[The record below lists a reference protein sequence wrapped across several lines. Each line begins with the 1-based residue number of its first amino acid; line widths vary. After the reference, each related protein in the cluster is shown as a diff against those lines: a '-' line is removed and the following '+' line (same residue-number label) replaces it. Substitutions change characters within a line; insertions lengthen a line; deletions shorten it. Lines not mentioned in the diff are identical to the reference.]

1 MPKHLIPLLAL
12 LTLAVPA
19 IAQNSSRGI
28 ILPGQSGNALVAGG
42 KTYAVVIGISH
53 YEKVRSL
60 EYADKDAELLA
71 DFLKSPLGG
80 VDPADIL
87 LLTNEHATRAA
98 IDDAVKNFVE
108 PHASPENS
116 LVFFVAGHG
125 VYLKTE
131 QNPVTGKLI
140 EREPYILTYDSN
152 PQDPKV
158 TGYPMD
164 EFRKMTAQQALRY
177 GRVLVYADVC
187 HAASIAGIEGGG
199 ELQSAV
205 KNVMEGGAGDLGL
218 LMASSGKNYAFE
230 SPVFGGGHGA
240 FSYFLI
246 SGLNGSAAFSG
257 ADALHWSELAHYVND
272 SVYRATNGKQSP
284 RDVPSREDLIVL
296 SDIHRP
302 GIPLPPFQPM
312 PKEELRDERNRQVYL
327 PVVISGEA
335 VPAGARGLDG
345 RGDDGLDDLIAR
357 GKLLPE
363 DVPSAHNLMLQRPA
377 GSEGRRDAERR
388 LRIALEDQGQ
398 QIISRYLE
406 GDQVPQVREDFV
418 RCQRVF
424 EEAVKLDP
432 AARFDQSRGIFCQG
446 RALIFERRYGE
457 AEQLLTES
465 IRLDPKHAYA
475 WNAVGISKLE
485 QVNRTTDTAAAEAAF
500 AQAEAA
506 FQNAIRYAPYWAYP
520 VHNLA
525 LTLSERGDFDAAI
538 REYRV
543 AIDFAPQYSYLP
555 YNLGLLYDRLGDTA
569 NAQRWFEA
577 AGRTAEAWPRKQ
589 NGVWPEKAQALNA
602 LGTLAVEKHSLPRA
616 KSYFEQAIANDARNP
631 NARHNLA
638 LLLAGEKA
646 YAQADKLWF
655 SVIADSPEFIAARVA
670 LAGSLAQRGETAAA
684 IAQYQEILRADP
696 ASAGMH
702 EALARLYYASGDDR
716 GALDELNPALTSAPA
731 NPFLLE
737 LRGDTLA
744 RLQRRAEAIADW
756 TQALKLAPDRNSAR
770 RLSKK
775 LADARA

>member
-1 MPKHLIPLLAL
+1 MLRYFIPLAAL
-12 LTLAVPA
+12 LTCAVPA
-19 IAQNSSRGI
+19 IAQSNARGI
-28 ILPGQSGNALVAGG
+28 ILPNQPGDMTVAKG

-60 EYADKDAELLA
+60 EFADKDAELLA

-80 VDPADIL
+80 VDPSDIL
-87 LLTNEHATRAA
+87 LLTNEHATRAS

-108 PHASPENS
+108 PHAAAQNS
-116 LVFFVAGHG
+116 LVFFIAGHG

-131 QNPVTGKLI
+131 QDPASGRLI

-164 EFRKMTAQQALRY
+164 EFRKMTFQQAQRY

-187 HAASIAGIEGGG
+187 HAANIAGIAGGA
-199 ELQSAV
+199 ELQNAV
-205 KNVMEGGAGDLGL
+205 KRVMEGGAGDLGL
-218 LMASSGKNYAFE
+218 LVASSGKNYAFE

-257 ADALHWSELAHYVND
+257 AEVLHWSELAHYVND

-284 RDVPSREDLIVL
+284 RDVPSREDMIVL

-312 PKEELRDERNRQVYL
+312 PKEELREERNRQVYL
-327 PVVISGEA
+327 PVVISGEV
-335 VPAGARGLDG
+335 VPAGARGLD
-345 RGDDGLDDLIAR
+345 DGFEDALAR

-363 DVPSAHNLMLQRPA
+363 DFPSAYNLMLQRPA
-377 GSEGRRDAERR
+377 GSGARRDAERR

-398 QIISRYLE
+398 QVISRYLE
-406 GDQVPQVREDFV
+406 GDQVPQVRDDFV

-432 AARFDQSRGIFCQG
+432 GAQFDKSRGIFCQG
-446 RALIFERRYGE
+446 RALIFERRYTD

-506 FQNAIRYAPYWAYP
+506 FQNAIRFAPYWAYP

-538 REYRV
+538 HEYRL

-577 AGRTAEAWPRKQ
+577 AENTAEAWPRKQ
-589 NGVWPEKAQALNA
+589 NSAWPEKAQVLNA
-602 LGTLAVEKHSLPRA
+602 LGTLAVEKHSYSRA
-616 KSYFEQAIANDARNP
+616 KSYFGEAIANDARNP
-631 NARHNLA
+631 NARNNLA

-646 YAQADKLWF
+646 YGEADKLWL
-655 SVIADSPEFIAARVA
+655 SVIADSPEFIAARVS
-670 LAGSLAQRGETAAA
+670 LAGSLAQRGDTAAA
-684 IAQYQEILRADP
+684 IAQYKEILKTDP
-696 ASAGMH
+696 TWAGVH
-702 EALARLYYASGDDR
+702 EALARLYYASGDNR
-716 GALDELNPALTSAPA
+716 GALDELDPALTSAPA

-744 RLQRRAEAIADW
+744 RMQRRSEAVADW
-756 TQALKLAPDRNSAR
+756 TEALKLAPDRNSAR

-775 LADARA
+775 LANVRTRA

>member
-1 MPKHLIPLLAL
+1 MPRYLIPFVLL
-12 LTLAVPA
+12 LTLTVPA
-19 IAQNSSRGI
+19 AGQNARGI
-28 ILPGQSGNALVAGG
+28 ILPNQPGNTSVAPRG

-53 YEKVRSL
+53 YQKVRSL
-60 EYADKDAELLA
+60 EFADKDAELLA

-80 VDPADIL
+80 VDPADVL

-131 QNPVTGKLI
+131 QNPVTGRPI
-140 EREPYILTYDSN
+140 EREPYILTWDSN
-152 PQDPKV
+152 PQDAKL

-164 EFRKMTAQQALRY
+164 EFRKMTFRQALRY

-187 HAASIAGIEGGG
+187 HAENIAGMAGGA
-199 ELQSAV
+199 ELEPAV
-205 KNVMEGGAGDLGL
+205 KKVMEGGAGDLGL
-218 LMASSGKNYAFE
+218 LMASSGKKYAFE

-246 SGLNGSAAFSG
+246 SGLNGSAASSG
-257 ADALHWSELAHYVND
+257 ADALRWSELAYYVNN
-272 SVYRATNGKQSP
+272 SVYRATNGNQSP

-312 PKEELRDERNRQVYL
+312 PKEELREERNRQAFI
-327 PVVISGEA
+327 PVVVSPGA
-335 VPAGARGLDG
+335 VPAGARGLD
-345 RGDDGLDDLIAR
+345 DGFEDAIAR

-363 DVPSAHNLMLQRPA
+363 DFPSAYNLMLQRPA
-377 GSEGRRDAERR
+377 GSGDRREAERR
-388 LRIALEDQGQ
+388 LRIAFEDQGQ
-398 QIISRYLE
+398 QVISRYLE

-432 AARFDQSRGIFCQG
+432 GAQFDTSRGIFCQG
-446 RALIFERRYGE
+446 RALIFERRYAE
-457 AEQLLTES
+457 AEQLLAES

-475 WNAVGISKLE
+475 WNALGISKLE
-485 QVNRTTDTAAAEAAF
+485 QVNRTTDTAAAETAF
-500 AQAEAA
+500 AQAAAA
-506 FQNAIRYAPYWAYP
+506 FQNAIRFAPNWAYP

-538 REYRV
+538 REYRF

-577 AGRTAEAWPRKQ
+577 AGKTAEAWPRKQ
-589 NGVWPEKAQALNA
+589 DGVWPEKAQVLNA
-602 LGTLAVEKHSLPRA
+602 LGTLAVEKRSLSRA
-616 KSYFEQAIANDARNP
+616 KVYFEEAIANDSRNP
-631 NARHNLA
+631 NARNNLA
-638 LLLAGEKA
+638 LLLAGRKA
-646 YAQADKLWF
+646 YGEADKLWL
-655 SVIADSPEFIAARVA
+655 SVMADAPEFIAAKVA
-670 LAGSLAQRGETAAA
+670 LAGSLAQRGETTAA
-684 IAQYQEILRADP
+684 IAQYKEILKADP
-696 ASAGMH
+696 GWAGIH
-702 EALARLYYASGDDR
+702 EALARLYYASGDNAR
-716 GALDELNPALTSAPA
+716 ALDELNPALTATPA

-744 RLQRRAEAIADW
+744 RLQRRGEAAADW
-756 TQALKLAPDRNSAR
+756 AQALKLAPDRNSAR

-775 LADARA
+775 LTDARAHA

>member
-1 MPKHLIPLLAL
+1 MPKYLIQLTAL
-12 LTLAVPA
+12 LTLAVSA
-19 IAQNSSRGI
+19 VAQTSTRGI
-28 ILPGQSGNALVAGG
+28 LQPNQPGNPTIATG

-60 EYADKDAELLA
+60 EFADKDAELLA

-80 VDPADIL
+80 VDPANIL
-87 LLTNEHATRAA
+87 LLTNQHATRAA
-98 IDDAVKNFVE
+98 IDDAVKNFME
-108 PHASPENS
+108 PHAAPGNS
-116 LVFFVAGHG
+116 LVFFIAGHG

-131 QNPVTGKLI
+131 QDPVTGKLI

-187 HAASIAGIEGGG
+187 HAANIAGIAGGA
-199 ELQSAV
+199 ELQDAV
-205 KNVMEGGAGDLGL
+205 KKVMEGRAGDLGL
-218 LMASSGKNYAFE
+218 LVASSGKNYAFE

-257 ADALHWSELAHYVND
+257 AEALHWSELAHYVND

-284 RDVPSREDLIVL
+284 RDVPSREDLLVL

-302 GIPLPPFQPM
+302 GIRMPPFQPM

-335 VPAGARGLDG
+335 VPAGARGLNDVFE
-345 RGDDGLDDLIAR
+345 DAITR

-363 DVPSAHNLMLQRPA
+363 DFPSAYNLMLQRPA
-377 GSEGRRDAERR
+377 GSDSRREAERR

-406 GDQVPQVREDFV
+406 GDQIPQVRDDFV

-432 AARFDQSRGIFCQG
+432 GAQFDQSRGIFCQG
-446 RALIFERRYGE
+446 RALIFERRYAE

-485 QVNRTTDTAAAEAAF
+485 QVNRTTDTTAAEAAF
-500 AQAEAA
+500 AQAAAA
-506 FQNAIRYAPYWAYP
+506 FQNAIRFAPYWAYP

-538 REYRV
+538 REYRF

-555 YNLGLLYDRLGDTA
+555 YNLALLYDRLGDTA
-569 NAQRWFEA
+569 NAQRWFET
-577 AGRTAEAWPRKQ
+577 AGKTAEAWPRKQ
-589 NGVWPEKAQALNA
+589 NGAWPEKAQVLNA
-602 LGTLAVEKHSLPRA
+602 LGTLAAEKHSAARA
-616 KSYFEQAIANDARNP
+616 KSYFEEAIANDARNP
-631 NARHNLA
+631 NARNNLA

-646 YAQADKLWF
+646 YAEADKLWL
-655 SVIADSPEFIAARVA
+655 SVLADTPEFITARVA
-670 LAGSLAQRGETAAA
+670 LAGSLAQRGDTAAA
-684 IAQYQEILRADP
+684 IAQYKEILIADP
-696 ASAGMH
+696 AWAGMH
-702 EALARLYYASGDDR
+702 EALARLYYASGDNAR
-716 GALDELNPALTSAPA
+716 ALAELNPALTAAPS

-737 LRGDTLA
+737 LRGDTLS
-744 RLQRRAEAIADW
+744 RMQRRGDAVADW
-756 TQALKLAPDRNSAR
+756 TQALKLAPDRNATR

-775 LADARA
+775 LADAHSRA